1 MDTKNFAVFFLKV
14 VCDASF
20 RLTIFGAWMYTV
32 NNGEFSTKM
41 TVAFYYGMVAFL
53 FIKNVVFS
61 CKDKMENLR
70 SISNWTGKTFFSF
83 SFLKKIYYTLKEY
96 F

>member
-32 NNGEFSTKM
+32 NKGEFSTKM
-41 TVAFYYGMVAFL
+41 TVAFYYGMVAIL
-53 FIKNVVFS
+53 FMKNFVFS
-61 CKDKMENLR
+61 YQEKFKTLLTKNT
-70 SISNWTGKTFFSF
+70 WTGKNLFFPPILII
-83 SFLKKIYYTLKEY
+83 FLLKVY
-96 F
+96 S